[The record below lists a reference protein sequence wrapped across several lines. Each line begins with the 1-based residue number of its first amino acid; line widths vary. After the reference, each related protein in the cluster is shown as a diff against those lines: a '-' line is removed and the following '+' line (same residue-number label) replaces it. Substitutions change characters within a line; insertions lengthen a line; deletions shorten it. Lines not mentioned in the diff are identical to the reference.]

1 MDTRKGKVMAEKY
14 QGPNRREEQWHLDK
28 KVPISLIFAIVIQT
42 VTITWFF
49 ADLSHRVEVNAK
61 AIVEQDISRRRM
73 WDQIKDQERIIGGLD
88 TKIAAI
94 DERTSGIKDSV
105 DRLLTLFLKDREK

>member
-1 MDTRKGKVMAEKY
+1 MADEHKNL
-14 QGPNRREEQWHLDK
+14 NRREEQWHLDK
-28 KVPISLIFAIVIQT
+28 RVPISLIFAIIIQT
-42 VTITWFF
+42 ITITWFF
-49 ADLSHRVEVNAK
+49 ADLSHKVEVNAK
-61 AIVEQDISRRRM
+61 AIVEQDISRTRM
-73 WDQIKDQERIIGGLD
+73 WDQIKDQERNIGGLD